1 MKKKCLKDAIV
12 DMVFKIADLPSMNA
26 PTRALKEKIKK
37 LFLKTAKSFRGRSF
51 SGRYFLWKNIRSGDR
66 DRLIQIMQFVDTP
79 YAIEEQPGTSLLSSI
94 SQYLAKPKT
103 FIRPKLSFKN
113 DVNALFSF
121 INEKELSLCSRN
133 REKCLNF
140 VQNKLHS
147 MYNATLAKRYYL
159 DDFMPDD
166 GWMLQII
173 RQVIYAL
180 ATRKPKKYWFSTLSH
195 HSWRRK
201 KTLFCIKAY

>member
-1 MKKKCLKDAIV
+1 
-12 DMVFKIADLPSMNA
+12 MVFKIADLPSMNA
-26 PTRALKEKIKK
+26 PTRALKEKR
-37 LFLKTAKSFRGRSF
+37 LKSSLRKTLKELENRSL
-51 SGRYFLWKNIRSGDR
+51 SKGICYDQIRNGDR
-66 DRLIQIMQFVDTP
+66 DRLIQIMQFLDDP
-79 YAIEEQPGTSLLSSI
+79 YATEEASGTSLLSSI

-173 RQVIYAL
+173 RASNLCACNEESLKNIDFLLSAI
-180 ATRKPKKYWFSTLSH
+180 TGGDERKRYF
-195 HSWRRK
+195 
-201 KTLFCIKAY
+201 A

>member
-12 DMVFKIADLPSMNA
+12 DMVFEICDLPGVGD
-26 PTRALKEKIKK
+26 PTRSQQEKRLKNS
-37 LFLKTAKSFRGRSF
+37 FLKRLKVLEEEALAGDIS
-51 SGRYFLWKNIRSGDR
+51 YENIRSGDR
-66 DRLIQIMQFVDTP
+66 DRLIQIMQFVDAP

-113 DVNALFSF
+113 DVNALLLF
-121 INEKELSLCSRN
+121 INEKEASLCSRN
-133 REKCLNF
+133 KEKCLSF
-140 VQNKLHS
+140 VQKKLS
-147 MYNATLAKRYYL
+147 SIRNATLAERYYL

-173 RQVIYAL
+173 RASNLCACNEESLKNIDFLLSAI
-180 ATRKPKKYWFSTLSH
+180 TGGDERKRYF
-195 HSWRRK
+195 
-201 KTLFCIKAY
+201 A